1 MTREELIAT
10 LKSLLW
16 ENDETKIIVF
26 INSAIAY
33 INWYTFQ
40 NYSLND
46 LNLIPYDIFM
56 VIIELVKDKY
66 HERIWVETAVS
77 EESQYMEEWKF
88 WKIYKLSI
96 QKLTEIK
103 EADEIIINSVS
114 YSVKWVA
121 YRHCWWLS
129 LTTIILEE
137 WL

>member
-46 LNLIPYDIFM
+46 LNSIPYDIFM

-66 HERIWVETAVS
+66 HEKVCVESERLSDYSITYTTKDLSNDAKILLDRYRI
-77 EESQYMEEWKF
+77 
-88 WKIYKLSI
+88 IYV
-96 QKLTEIK
+96 
-103 EADEIIINSVS
+103 N
-114 YSVKWVA
+114 
-121 YRHCWWLS
+121 
-129 LTTIILEE
+129 
-137 WL
+137 

>member
-33 INWYTFQ
+33 INGYTFQ

-46 LNLIPYDIFM
+46 LSLIPTDIFM

-66 HERIWVETAVS
+66 YERIGVES
-77 EESQYMEEWKF
+77 ERLSDYSITYKSSDLSSNA
-88 WKIYKLSI
+88 KILLDRYR
-96 QKLTEIK
+96 
-103 EADEIIINSVS
+103 IIYVN
-114 YSVKWVA
+114 
-121 YRHCWWLS
+121 
-129 LTTIILEE
+129 
-137 WL
+137 

>member
-46 LNLIPYDIFM
+46 LNSIPHDVFM
-56 VIIELVKDKY
+56 VIIELVKNKY
-66 HERIWVETAVS
+66 HEKIWIESERLSDYSITYSTKDLTDECRILLNRYRIIYVE
-77 EESQYMEEWKF
+77 
-88 WKIYKLSI
+88 
-96 QKLTEIK
+96 
-103 EADEIIINSVS
+103 
-114 YSVKWVA
+114 
-121 YRHCWWLS
+121 
-129 LTTIILEE
+129 
-137 WL
+137 

>member
-66 HERIWVETAVS
+66 HERVWVES
-77 EESQYMEEWKF
+77 ER
-88 WKIYKLSI
+88 LS
-96 QKLTEIK
+96 
-103 EADEIIINSVS
+103 D
-114 YSVKWVA
+114 YSVTYTTKDLSNDA
-121 YRHCWWLS
+121 KILLDRYR
-129 LTTIILEE
+129 IIYVN
-137 WL
+137 

>member
-33 INWYTFQ
+33 INGYTFQ

-46 LNLIPYDIFM
+46 LSSIPTDIFM

-66 HERIWVETAVS
+66 HERVWVES
-77 EESQYMEEWKF
+77 ERLSDYSITYTTKDLSNDA
-88 WKIYKLSI
+88 KILLDRYR
-96 QKLTEIK
+96 
-103 EADEIIINSVS
+103 IIYVN
-114 YSVKWVA
+114 
-121 YRHCWWLS
+121 
-129 LTTIILEE
+129 
-137 WL
+137 

>member
-66 HERIWVETAVS
+66 HEKIWIESERLSDYSITYSTKDLTDESRILLNRYRIIYVE
-77 EESQYMEEWKF
+77 
-88 WKIYKLSI
+88 
-96 QKLTEIK
+96 
-103 EADEIIINSVS
+103 
-114 YSVKWVA
+114 
-121 YRHCWWLS
+121 
-129 LTTIILEE
+129 
-137 WL
+137 